1 MTKMT
6 CFLIWENVSGAV
18 AHNENNILCDFMCYK
33 DNSMMGDDSI
43 HSFFYLKTTE
53 NE

>member
-1 MTKMT
+1 MT
-6 CFLIWENVSGAV
+6 CLLIWENVSGAV

-43 HSFFYLKTTE
+43 HSFFNLKTTE